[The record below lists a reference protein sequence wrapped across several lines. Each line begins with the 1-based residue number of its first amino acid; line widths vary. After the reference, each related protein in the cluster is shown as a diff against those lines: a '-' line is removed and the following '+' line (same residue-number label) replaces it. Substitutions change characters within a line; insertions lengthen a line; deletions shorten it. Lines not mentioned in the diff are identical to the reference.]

1 MDTTP
6 TPNLEAPPLT
16 PAEGECEE
24 TVCEALGRFE
34 ATLRAAVSEVHVDV
48 SVFKRG
54 MERRVEEA
62 CKASGPL
69 QEAVAQ
75 LQQENQ
81 QLRGQLDALARL
93 VETLTGARA
102 ERSTLGGMESIGE
115 AGMGSSGTLC
125 GSKLRQATSTI
136 PASETPWRTG
146 HRGAVSSGPGPSLG
160 SDPYSA
166 GTAVSA
172 QLPRSLSKS
181 EVCHQGVDLTV
192 EKETGPST
200 QAVQENGNYEDP
212 ENSLRSQR
220 ENLLLDSTASQ
231 EYLAPVALTR
241 PHLPLSAITKTSPDS
256 PPDPSP
262 AQTSSS
268 EPQSP
273 GLSAPHVSMLRRRPD
288 SLFKHEIL
296 PRPEEERSQV
306 DSAVSQEHLAP
317 GALRPHLPLTAITKN
332 SPDSPAAPSTTQTLS
347 SAPQSSEHSSSHFP
361 LSAISKTSP
370 DSPASPRPAQTLSS
384 APQSSEHSSS
394 HLPFSAVT
402 KSSPDSP
409 AAPSPAQTSS
419 EQSASDIS
427 APKPWEYPF
436 KRGPPLITASPGLK
450 RSVSFPQPTEVLS
463 SKSVVKSGFSP
474 SFAERSMN
482 TAVSPSLSGVGAE
495 RRRELVRSQT
505 LPRTSGALAKRALFE
520 RVDSEPGRPKALD
533 SKPKLKRSQ
542 SFGVSSASGI
552 KQILLEW
559 CRSKT
564 IGYQNIDIQNFSS
577 SWCDGMAFCALVHS
591 FFPLE
596 FDYNTLN
603 PADRKSNFEVA
614 FTTAEEQADCVRLIE
629 VDDMI
634 VMGNKPDPMCV
645 FTYVQSLYNH
655 LKKFE

>member
-1 MDTTP
+1 MDNPP
-6 TPNLEAPPLT
+6 TQNLEVPPLT
-16 PAEGECEE
+16 PAEGVCEE

-54 MERRVEEA
+54 MERKVEEA

-81 QLRGQLDALARL
+81 QLRVQLDALARL
-93 VETLTGARA
+93 VEALTGAGA

-115 AGMGSSGTLC
+115 AGMGPSGTLC
-125 GSKLRQATSTI
+125 GSKLRQACGI
-136 PASETPWRTG
+136 PASELPWRTG
-146 HRGAVSSGPGPSLG
+146 LRGAVSSGPGPSLG
-160 SDPYSA
+160 SDPCSA

-181 EVCHQGVDLTV
+181 EVCHQGVDLTE

-200 QAVQENGNYEDP
+200 QAVEENGNENEEP
-212 ENSLRSQR
+212 ESSLRSQR
-220 ENLLLDSTASQ
+220 ENLLLDTAASQ
-231 EYLAPVALTR
+231 EHLTQVALTR
-241 PHLPLSAITKTSPDS
+241 PHLPLSAITKTSLDS
-256 PPDPSP
+256 PPVPSP
-262 AQTSSS
+262 AQTPSSA
-268 EPQSP
+268 PQSP

-288 SLFKHEIL
+288 SLFKHELL

-347 SAPQSSEHSSSHFP
+347 SGLQTSEHSSSHLP
-361 LSAISKTSP
+361 LAAITKTSP
-370 DSPASPRPAQTLSS
+370 DSPASPR
-384 APQSSEHSSS
+384 PQSSEHSSS
-394 HLPFSAVT
+394 HLPFSTIT
-402 KSSPDSP
+402 KTSPDSP
-409 AAPSPAQTSS
+409 AAPTPAQTSS
-419 EQSASDIS
+419 EHSASDIS

-436 KRGPPLITASPGLK
+436 KR
-450 RSVSFPQPTEVLS
+450 EVLP

-474 SFAERSMN
+474 GFAERGMN
-482 TAVSPSLSGVGAE
+482 TAVSPSLSGVGVE

-520 RVDSEPGRPKALD
+520 RVDSEPGRPKAQD

-603 PADRKSNFEVA
+603 PADRKHNFEVA